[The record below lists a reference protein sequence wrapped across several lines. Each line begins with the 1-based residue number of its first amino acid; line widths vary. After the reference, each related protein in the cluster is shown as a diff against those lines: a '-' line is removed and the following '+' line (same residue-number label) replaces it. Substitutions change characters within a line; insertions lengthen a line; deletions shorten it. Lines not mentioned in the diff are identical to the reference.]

1 MRDVVME
8 VGDRP
13 DEIEVTPEMI
23 EAGERAFCSYGS
35 RFEDVIDVVV
45 RVYEAME
52 RVRLSLGR

>member
-1 MRDVVME
+1 ME